1 MRNPLSPNSVVCLQ
15 SIVLNCFFVCLCV
28 CANDFACCV
37 HTKYFFE
44 LMGRLEMSSNVNC
57 GLCSFVWPQLN
68 HLAIFQ
74 FAYDRNHALWPVI
87 YRAFSI
93 FVFPSHA
100 STPHPLHFCCLSH
113 TYLLQC
119 VQKCLLSRY
128 FRRSLGLWCITRA
141 GAQLQCTL
149 HAVVP
154 EWDRPIDHS
163 HTLYTSRGDVRW
175 HTQ

>member
-15 SIVLNCFFVCLCV
+15 SIVLNCFCV
-28 CANDFACCV
+28 CVPMILHVV

-93 FVFPSHA
+93 FVFPSHT
-100 STPHPLHFCCLSH
+100 STPPPLSSA
-113 TYLLQC
+113 YLLSLTC
-119 VQKCLLSRY
+119 VFTPVCTKVLTVEIFQTFPWFVMHHQS
-128 FRRSLGLWCITRA
+128 

-154 EWDRPIDHS
+154 E
-163 HTLYTSRGDVRW
+163 
-175 HTQ
+175 